1 MKKISWLIIICFF
14 LFKDNTVVLAKDL
27 ICVNNTNNS
36 TTKIF
41 YNFDEIK
48 FEDKIFED
56 IFVFGNGISGEYI
69 KYKSIFLGIGKK
81 LDKKWQIDLEFRDP
95 TTANISI
102 FKYSEDKA
110 ELISETLYYCE

>member
-27 ICVNNTNNS
+27 ICVNNMNNS
-36 TTKIF
+36 TTKIY

-56 IFVFGNGISGEYI
+56 IFVFGLS
-69 KYKSIFLGIGKK
+69 
-81 LDKKWQIDLEFRDP
+81 
-95 TTANISI
+95 
-102 FKYSEDKA
+102 
-110 ELISETLYYCE
+110 LIHI

>member
-1 MKKISWLIIICFF
+1 MKKIAWFIIIIFF

-36 TTKIF
+36 TTKIY

-48 FEDKIFED
+48 FEDKIFKD

-95 TTANISI
+95 TTVNISF

-110 ELISETLYYCE
+110 ELISETLYYCK

>member
-27 ICVNNTNNS
+27 I
-36 TTKIF
+36 I
-41 YNFDEIK
+41 
-48 FEDKIFED
+48 
-56 IFVFGNGISGEYI
+56 FGNGISSEHI

-110 ELISETLYYCE
+110 ELISETLYYCK